1 MSAEVHYDSLIAW
14 LLSLSP
20 SRIFARFT
28 LIRSL
33 LSILFVLTHHAPFLK
48 KKKTKNKTQHQK
60 HQNTTQKTQHTP
72 PAYNAT
78 LKAGIDFLIGHC
90 RALICQINIAEIV
103 KYHIHP
109 TEVAW
114 LLSLLTDTIL
124 KHVIKDGFIYQPQ
137 IPDLRYP
144 RTQFISG
151 YVTQQITCSKI
162 PAVSIVYIHTPPPPL
177 RQTKKY
183 HW

>member
-14 LLSLSP
+14 LLPLSP

-33 LSILFVLTHHAPFLK
+33 LSILFVLTHHASFLK
-48 KKKTKNKTQHQK
+48 KTKQNKKPKHNTK
-60 HQNTTQKTQHTP
+60 TTTHTH
-72 PAYNAT
+72 PAYNAM

-114 LLSLLTDTIL
+114 LLTLLADTIL

-137 IPDLRYP
+137 VPDQRYP
-144 RTQFISG
+144 RT
-151 YVTQQITCSKI
+151 
-162 PAVSIVYIHTPPPPL
+162 
-177 RQTKKY
+177 
-183 HW
+183 